1 MSRSKSESLLGLT
14 ESFFHN
20 YLQQTRGASG
30 HTVRA
35 YRDALKLFFLFLA
48 GHEHKPVAG
57 LTLDDVRAANV
68 LAFLEHIESKR
79 GNSAIT
85 RNCRLAAV
93 RSFVQYLLR
102 HDVTRAGQYGAILAI
117 KTKRATRRTVAYLEP
132 EEARADRRNRC
143 ALRA

>member
-1 MSRSKSESLLGLT
+1 MRGTHTESLLSSTQG
-14 ESFFHN
+14 FFQNH
-20 YLQQTRGASG
+20 LRQTRGASD

-48 GHEHKPVAG
+48 DHEHKPVAG
-57 LTLDDVRAANV
+57 LTLDDVRANAV
-68 LAFLEHIESKR
+68 LAFLEHIETKR

-102 HDVTRAGQYGAILAI
+102 HDVTRAGQYGTILALR
-117 KTKRATRRTVAYLEP
+117 TKRATRRAVTYLEP
-132 EEARADRRNRC
+132 RGSPASNPPHRQR
-143 ALRA
+143 